1 MKIKEFQDG
10 YEWLSNFA
18 PCEINFNGRC
28 FASVEHAYMSAKSN
42 DLEWKTFC
50 SDANNSPGKV
60 KRKSKKIL
68 LREDWE
74 SIKVEIMYQLLE
86 LKFSQEPYR
95 TLLLNTGNILIQEG
109 NRWGDTFWGVDLN
122 TNVGENKLGLLI
134 MQIREQLGT

>member
-1 MKIKEFQDG
+1 
-10 YEWLSNFA
+10 
-18 PCEINFNGRC
+18 
-28 FASVEHAYMSAKSN
+28 
-42 DLEWKTFC
+42 
-50 SDANNSPGKV
+50 
-60 KRKSKKIL
+60 
-68 LREDWE
+68 
-74 SIKVEIMYQLLE
+74 